1 MFYCRKVR
9 SGFINKAHNL
19 TKHWEA
25 VFMTFSICE
34 TLLIVLQL
42 NSPFSRLHYLYAVLR
57 SGAYKADATSLIYIY
72 LKNNDILF
80 FV

>member
-1 MFYCRKVR
+1 
-9 SGFINKAHNL
+9 
-19 TKHWEA
+19 
-25 VFMTFSICE
+25 MTFSICE